1 MKIKLKILTPVHIGS
16 GEEISPIEYFIDQ
29 NKFIRLDM
37 DSLFR
42 DEEFKQH
49 VDNFVK
55 ESSAGN
61 RYIGKIVD
69 SQLLRK
75 HPLYSLDIHQTAQE
89 FLRTHQICIKA
100 HIKSAGR
107 VYIPGSSLKGA
118 ILSAIIYKIAKKNNI
133 KNLTEYEKLLSEVLN
148 EISCS
153 KLGRFSHWLDVSDS
167 DFMSPEKALEI
178 SFVKLIGTKKRSL
191 PVLLETLKP
200 GIIFTTELKTSV
212 DSYYKFGKLTEKE
225 ILEAVKEFY
234 QKVLEK
240 EKKWKISQINQK
252 LPDVNNNEV
261 ILRLG
266 QGCSVLST
274 SLLILAEELKVSNY
288 SIKRKKLS
296 PIKIGEYPR
305 TKKII
310 ADDNFSMGWVRIIA
324 E

>member
-1 MKIKLKILTPVHIGS
+1 MKIKLQILTPVHIGS

-37 DSLFR
+37 DSLFQ
-42 DEEFKQH
+42 DEEFKKH
-49 VDNFVK
+49 IDDFIK

-89 FLRTHQICIKA
+89 FLRTHQISIKA

-118 ILSAIIYKIAKKNNI
+118 ILSAIIYRIAKEKKI
-133 KNLTEYEKLLSEVLN
+133 SNLIEYEKLLSEVLN
-148 EISCS
+148 EISFS
-153 KLGRFSHWLDVSDS
+153 KLGRYSHWLDVSDS
-167 DFMSPEKALEI
+167 NLMSPPDVLEV
-178 SFVKLIGTKKRSL
+178 SLVKLIGAKKRSL
-191 PVLLETLKP
+191 PILLETLKP
-200 GIIFTTELKTSV
+200 GIIFTTELKTSL

-252 LPDVNNNEV
+252 LPDVNNNEI

-274 SLLILAEELKVSNY
+274 SLLILAEELGISDY
-288 SIKRKKLS
+288 SIKRKKLP

-310 ADDNFSMGWVRIIA
+310 ADDNFSMGWVKVIT